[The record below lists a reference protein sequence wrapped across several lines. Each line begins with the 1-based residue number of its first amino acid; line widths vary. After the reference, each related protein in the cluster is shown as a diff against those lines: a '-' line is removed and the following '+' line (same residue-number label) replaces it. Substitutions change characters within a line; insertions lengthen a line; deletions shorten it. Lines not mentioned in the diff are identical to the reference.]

1 MDSRDGVMALLARLP
16 ITLYWYDDGLHVRT
30 AHPHWAQLAG
40 ARVLRM
46 AGATSQVSAGRVLW
60 ARQPGEQLAGVGCSA
75 EPNELSRTA
84 TRARR
89 SLTNLPR
96 SAASWK

>member
-46 AGATSQVSAGRVLW
+46 AGATSQVLLDACFGLVSRENNWRG
-60 ARQPGEQLAGVGCSA
+60 LAVAPSLMSC
-75 EPNELSRTA
+75 PELLRGLA
-84 TRARR
+84 DH
-89 SLTNLPR
+89 
-96 SAASWK
+96 